1 MDFQEVRRMALALP
15 GVTEGTASSPCSFHA
30 RRRLFARLRPDGES
44 LMVKC
49 NLFERKYLLEDFPD
63 VFHLADGFPDYP
75 YVLVRLAAVDPGMLR
90 ERLEAAW
97 RMVAPRTLIAR
108 LDAGRASPEP

>member
-15 GVTEGTASSPCSFHA
+15 GAHEGTVSSPCSFHV

-49 NLFERKYLLEDFPD
+49 NLFERKYLLEDFAD

-97 RMVAPRTLIAR
+97 RMVAPGTLVAR
-108 LDAGRASPEP
+108 LDAGRASPGR